1 MGVTLGKML
10 SLLFLYA
17 TLMKRI
23 VLHTHAHT
31 TGSRG
36 ITGEREGISG
46 SGKGTK

>member
-31 TGSRG
+31 HTLTRLEV
-36 ITGEREGISG
+36 GE
-46 SGKGTK
+46 